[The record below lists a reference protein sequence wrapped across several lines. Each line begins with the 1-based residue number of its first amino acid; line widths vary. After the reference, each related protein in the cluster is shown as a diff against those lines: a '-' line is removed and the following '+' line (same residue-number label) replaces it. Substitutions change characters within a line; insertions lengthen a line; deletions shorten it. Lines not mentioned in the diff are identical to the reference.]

1 MCTET
6 GKSGGLCCKSPGR
19 LVNILSNQL
28 KRRFLVPDD
37 GNELTML
44 QRHMLHFIIVGSM
57 HQDIFQKDV
66 EAEFQIRKSTAT
78 GSLQLLEKKGFIRR
92 ESVERDGRLK
102 RVLPTDKA
110 LAMRDR
116 VMQSLRSA
124 EKQMLQGIDKEDLD
138 VCIQVLARMSRN
150 LSCKEQDCKEQEC
163 RLT

>member
-1 MCTET
+1 MCTEAE
-6 GKSGGLCCKSPGR
+6 KSGELCCKSAGR
-19 LVNILSNQL
+19 MVNILSNQL

-78 GSLQLLEKKGFIRR
+78 GILQLLEKKGFICR

-102 RVLPTDKA
+102 RVVPTEKA
-110 LAMRDR
+110 LAMRER
-116 VMQSLRSA
+116 VDPVSQVRGNTDAAGNFQGGSRYLYA
-124 EKQMLQGIDKEDLD
+124 GAGPNVQEPFLQGAGL
-138 VCIQVLARMSRN
+138 
-150 LSCKEQDCKEQEC
+150 
-163 RLT
+163 